1 MHARTHHVLPM
12 AGGEDEDDPLQMM
25 LNTKKKREQTDEEM
39 RVRVDEDVER
49 MMENGVKINPSA
61 SNVKTRRLG
70 SGRVGHPWREAPSHS
85 RAAALQGSRA
95 ELGAPGPRSAAGA
108 PASSRQT
115 RRAHLNFDYPG
126 CSARATARPR
136 AECDGRSSGLFGAA
150 RRFRAWRGARLTSV
164 RA

>member
-1 MHARTHHVLPM
+1 MSEGGRARAAIAPFHAAARHAAAPRRGRPTHARTHHVLPV

-25 LNTKKKREQTDEEM
+25 LDTKKKREQTDEEM

-85 RAAALQGSRA
+85 RVAALQGSRA
-95 ELGAPGPRSAAGA
+95 ELGALGPRSAALE
-108 PASSRQT
+108 PL
-115 RRAHLNFDYPG
+115 RA
-126 CSARATARPR
+126 
-136 AECDGRSSGLFGAA
+136 AA
-150 RRFRAWRGARLTSV
+150 KHAGST
-164 RA
+164 

>member
-1 MHARTHHVLPM
+1 MLPV

-25 LNTKKKREQTDEEM
+25 LDTKKKREQTDEEM

-70 SGRVGHPWREAPSHS
+70 SGRVGHPWREAHSHS

-95 ELGAPGPRSAAGA
+95 ELGALGPRSVALEPLRAAAKHAG
-108 PASSRQT
+108 PT
-115 RRAHLNFDYPG
+115 
-126 CSARATARPR
+126 
-136 AECDGRSSGLFGAA
+136 
-150 RRFRAWRGARLTSV
+150 
-164 RA
+164 

>member
-70 SGRVGHPWREAPSHS
+70 SGRVGLGLATHGARHPRTLVRLPS
-85 RAAALQGSRA
+85 RAQEQSLER
-95 ELGAPGPRSAAGA
+95 LGPAVQPWSPCEQPPNTPGP
-108 PASSRQT
+108 PE
-115 RRAHLNFDYPG
+115 F
-126 CSARATARPR
+126 
-136 AECDGRSSGLFGAA
+136 
-150 RRFRAWRGARLTSV
+150 
-164 RA
+164 